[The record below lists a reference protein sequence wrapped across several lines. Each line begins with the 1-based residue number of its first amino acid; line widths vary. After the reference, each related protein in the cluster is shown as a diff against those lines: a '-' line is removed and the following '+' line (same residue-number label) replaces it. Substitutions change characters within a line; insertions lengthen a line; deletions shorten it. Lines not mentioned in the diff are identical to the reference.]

1 MPLVFCVSGTLSSGY
16 MGFMGYTFVVTTG
29 NQLVFFP
36 SQDLIDVN
44 TGTFPYSRRVFL
56 ARYSMLITLYCLNS
70 FLSQMG
76 MGFREGIQDLLS
88 LGNCQNPCNISGLHL
103 YDKGALACGG
113 GEGG

>member
-1 MPLVFCVSGTLSSGY
+1 M
-16 MGFMGYTFVVTTG
+16 VTTV

-36 SQDLIDVN
+36 SQDLIAVN
-44 TGTFPYSRRVFL
+44 TGTFPHSRRVFL

-76 MGFREGIQDLLS
+76 MGPPWFREGIQDLLS
-88 LGNCQNPCNISGLHL
+88 LGSCQNPCNISGLRL
-103 YDKGALACGG
+103 YDKRALACGG